1 MANYNRVL
9 QRASQNSKQR
19 HVAGGK
25 NGKRVWQSHDLVSHW
40 LRKWRKV
47 SLQPITE
54 NVKQN
59 ESKCE
64 FENRF
69 LRTYVS
75 CFSFCTGVLTI
86 ALPVPVIVSNFE
98 HFYNKELN
106 RRKEVELKKAEEAR
120 EKEKE
125 KAMNNS
131 KNSTELDSMDG
142 RAPKS
147 PKGVLVCGMNK
158 CDENSSRM
166 THTTV

>member
-1 MANYNRVL
+1 MRIWN
-9 QRASQNSKQR
+9 
-19 HVAGGK
+19 
-25 NGKRVWQSHDLVSHW
+25 W
-40 LRKWRKV
+40 
-47 SLQPITE
+47 
-54 NVKQN
+54 
-59 ESKCE
+59 
-64 FENRF
+64 F